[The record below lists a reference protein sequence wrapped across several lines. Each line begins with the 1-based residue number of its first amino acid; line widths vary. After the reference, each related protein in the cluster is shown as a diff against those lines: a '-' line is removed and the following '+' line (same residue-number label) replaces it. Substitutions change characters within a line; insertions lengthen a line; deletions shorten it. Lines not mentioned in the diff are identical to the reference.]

1 MANIS
6 LTKGAEWY
14 YVGGD
19 YTRGT
24 VLNNATEQ
32 EVLTYIIPADTIL
45 NGIMIEA
52 LVRLLNTTAGT
63 ESSVFRIKVGTDGAE
78 DEITQAQ
85 VFVATGIVNQYL
97 WIKAVTDT
105 YDWTAPQSVSI
116 TCEMSVA
123 DFGVVSVGYILSIMG
138 F

>member
-1 MANIS
+1 MAFIGV
-6 LTKGAEWY
+6 TKGAEWY

-32 EVLTYIIPADTIL
+32 EVLDYVIPADTVL

-63 ESSVFRIKVGTDGAE
+63 ESSVFRIKVGIDGAE
-78 DEITQAQ
+78 VEISQAE
-85 VFVATGIVNQYL
+85 VFCATGTVNQYL

-105 YDWTAPQSVSI
+105 YDWTQAQSVSI
-116 TCEMSVA
+116 TCDMSVA
-123 DFGVVSVGYILSIMG
+123 DFGVVSVGYTLTIMG